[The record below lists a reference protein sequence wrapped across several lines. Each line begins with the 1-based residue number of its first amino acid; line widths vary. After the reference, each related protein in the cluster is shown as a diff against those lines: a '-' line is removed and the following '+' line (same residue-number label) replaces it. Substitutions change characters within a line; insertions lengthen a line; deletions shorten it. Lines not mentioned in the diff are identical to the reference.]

1 MSSLIFQPL
10 LHDPLGWKPNR
21 STYVDHYKWRKYRA
35 TSKDKKISAYGQ
47 QYQRK
52 LQKQQQQQLA
62 NQSLPLT
69 TNNEQSVNRVI
80 LVKQDEDQQ
89 VASTPAPYRYSPSKT
104 PVYIV
109 EHKPRS
115 ASENEDTTS
124 DFKASHRPPTATAGV
139 QGKRIFLRKRNSLFL
154 F

>member
-35 TSKDKKISAYGQ
+35 TSKDKKVSAYGQ

-52 LQKQQQQQLA
+52 LQKQQQQLV

-69 TNNEQSVNRVI
+69 TNTEQIVNRVI
-80 LVKQDEDQQ
+80 LVKKDEDLQ
-89 VASTPAPYRYSPSKT
+89 VPSTPAPYRYSPSKT

-109 EHKPRS
+109 EHKPRPTS
-115 ASENEDTTS
+115 ANEVRL
-124 DFKASHRPPTATAGV
+124 KERE
-139 QGKRIFLRKRNSLFL
+139 KERKVS
-154 F
+154 